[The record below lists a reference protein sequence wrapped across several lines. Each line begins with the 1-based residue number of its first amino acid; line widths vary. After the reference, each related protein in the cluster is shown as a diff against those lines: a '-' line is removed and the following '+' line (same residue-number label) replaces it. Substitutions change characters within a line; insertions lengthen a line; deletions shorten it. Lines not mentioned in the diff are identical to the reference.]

1 MDTLHLWDFV
11 SILHT
16 TALACGKALLI
27 MALAIKPEF
36 GIEIPLNV
44 PYLDLRK
51 RAEAACKTLQQLQ
64 EHGLDI
70 EPTDEDNEVAAI
82 LVTAYAKD
90 AEKTSKTVSNANVAQ
105 LTPASLIQTAA
116 ILREFG
122 QIVATHAAEIRH
134 TVVNKLILETE
145 NPDARVRVKALE
157 LLGRMTEVGLFT
169 ERKEIMVTHQ
179 TSDELREKLREKL
192 QTLKKN
198 SQGVYEVAEFV
209 GVEAEEGESGDET
222 SDEEADTLV

>member
-1 MDTLHLWDFV
+1 
-11 SILHT
+11 
-16 TALACGKALLI
+16 
-27 MALAIKPEF
+27 MALALKPEF

-51 RAEAACKTLQQLQ
+51 RAEAACRTLQQLQ

-70 EPTDEDNEVAAI
+70 EPTDEDNEVATI

-90 AEKTSKTVSNANVAQ
+90 AEQTSKTVSHANTAQ
-105 LTPASLIQTAA
+105 LTPASLIQVGE
-116 ILREFG
+116 ILKEFG
-122 QIVATHAAEIRH
+122 QIVATQAAEIRH
-134 TVVNKLILETE
+134 TVVNKLLLETE

-169 ERKEIMVTHQ
+169 ERKEITVTHQ

-198 SQGVYEVAEFV
+198 SQGVYETAEL
-209 GVEAEEGESGDET
+209 VEEEEKEKEVE
-222 SDEEADTLV
+222 DEEEYQEGDPSL